1 MTITENRDPAGTPP
15 GASGSGAGARGT
27 TSRRA
32 KNASSRG
39 GEPGS
44 VKRLLTGGV
53 LMSGLAVALVILAI
67 VAASSGQLHIPLAE
81 VASGFL
87 RGLGIDAGPAATHP
101 RADAT
106 LWSVR
111 FPRVAMAMVV
121 GAALAVG
128 GALMQGAFG
137 NPLAE
142 PSVVGVSSGA
152 AVGAAS
158 AIVFGL
164 TGLGAW
170 TSVACAFLTGI
181 ITTAFVYL
189 FSRSNGRSEVVT
201 LVLTGI
207 AVNAVAGAALAFLMF
222 LGDTQA
228 REEIVFWQ
236 LGSLNG
242 SRWDHVAVVAPLAI
256 LGLLLATRLARPLD
270 LLALGE
276 RPARH
281 LGVNVEGLRI
291 KSILLVGLLTAAAVS
306 FCGIVAFVGLVVPHL
321 IRMVA
326 GPGHK
331 LLIPASALGGAVVLL
346 AADLVART
354 AVHYAEL
361 PLGMVTSI
369 VGGPFFF
376 WLIYRTRRTSGGWA

>member
-1 MTITENRDPAGTPP
+1 MVA
-15 GASGSGAGARGT
+15 
-27 TSRRA
+27 
-32 KNASSRG
+32 
-39 GEPGS
+39 
-44 VKRLLTGGV
+44 
-53 LMSGLAVALVILAI
+53 GLAVALVVLAVI
-67 VAASSGQLHIPLAE
+67 AAASGQLSIPPSE
-81 VASGFL
+81 GASGFL
-87 RGLGIDAGPAATHP
+87 RGVGIGLGPAESHP

-111 FPRVAMAMVV
+111 FPRVAMAIVV
-121 GAALAVG
+121 GAALAVA

-142 PSVVGVSSGA
+142 PSVVGVSAGA

-164 TGLGAW
+164 TAFGPW
-170 TSVACAFLTGI
+170 TSVACAFIAGI
-181 ITTAFVYL
+181 VTTAAVYL
-189 FSRSNGRSEVVT
+189 FSRSNGRTEVVT

-242 SRWDHVAVVAPLAI
+242 SRWEYVLVVAPLAL
-256 LGLLLATRLARPLD
+256 LGLILASRLARSLD

-281 LGVNVEGLRI
+281 LGVDVERLRI
-291 KSILLVGLLTAAAVS
+291 YSILLVGLLTAAAVA

-321 IRMVA
+321 VRMIA
-326 GPGHK
+326 GPGHR
-331 LLIPASALGGAVVLL
+331 LLLPASALGGAVCLL
-346 AADLVART
+346 AADLLART
-354 AVHYAEL
+354 AVNYAEL
-361 PLGMVTSI
+361 PLGMVTAA

-376 WLIYRTRRTSGGWA
+376 WLLHLTRRTAGGWG

>member
-1 MTITENRDPAGTPP
+1 MTLTAERRPAWHAADRARREQGGT
-15 GASGSGAGARGT
+15 
-27 TSRRA
+27 
-32 KNASSRG
+32 N
-39 GEPGS
+39 
-44 VKRLLTGGV
+44 RLLTGGLLIV
-53 LMSGLAVALVILAI
+53 GLCVALVVLAV
-67 VAASSGQLHIPLAE
+67 VAAASGQLSIPPSE

-87 RGLGIDAGPAATHP
+87 RGLGLDMGPAESHP

-111 FPRVAMAMVV
+111 FPRVAMAIVV
-121 GAALAVG
+121 GAALAVA

-142 PSVVGVSSGA
+142 PSVVGVSAGA

-164 TGLGAW
+164 TAFGPW
-170 TSVACAFLTGI
+170 TSVVCAFVAGI
-181 ITTAFVYL
+181 ITTAAVYL
-189 FSRSNGRSEVVT
+189 FSRSNGRTEVVT

-242 SRWDHVAVVAPLAI
+242 SRWEYVFVVAPVAL
-256 LGLLLATRLARPLD
+256 LGLLLAARLARQLD

-281 LGVNVEGLRI
+281 LGVDVERLRI
-291 KSILLVGLLTAAAVS
+291 FSILLVGLLTAAAVA

-321 IRMVA
+321 VRMIA
-326 GPGHK
+326 GPGHR
-331 LLIPASALGGAVVLL
+331 LLLPASALGGAVCLL
-346 AADLVART
+346 AADLLART
-354 AVHYAEL
+354 AVNYAEL
-361 PLGMVTSI
+361 PLGMVTAA

-376 WLIYRTRRTSGGWA
+376 WLLHRTRRTAGGWG